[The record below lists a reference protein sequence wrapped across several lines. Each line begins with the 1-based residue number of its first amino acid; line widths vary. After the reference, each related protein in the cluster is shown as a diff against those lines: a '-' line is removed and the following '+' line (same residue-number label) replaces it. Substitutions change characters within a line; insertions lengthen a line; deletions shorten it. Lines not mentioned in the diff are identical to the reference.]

1 MPRRSAKDAA
11 NTRARIINVAQTLFA
26 EHGYADVSTARIA
39 ATAGMTDGALF
50 HHFKDKKSLFR
61 EIVVK
66 LQAEVHKSIYKATIP
81 AKTAIEGFLLGARES
96 MRVTQEPA
104 YQRIVITEAPSVLGR
119 AEWGDIDAKM
129 GLKLIESSL
138 QMIAAARDLPHHI
151 LKPMAMLTLGV
162 MTETTFAMARKETG
176 VDPDQCIAL
185 LERTLLD
192 WVERD
197 VKPWQMATKPD
208 QAAKS
213 L

>member
-11 NTRARIINVAQTLFA
+11 NTRARIVDVAQTLFA

-66 LQAEVHKSIYKATIP
+66 LQTEVHKSIYQAAIP
-81 AKTAIEGFLLGARES
+81 ATSVIEGFLLGAKES
-96 MRVTQEPA
+96 MRATQEPA
-104 YQRIVITEAPSVLGR
+104 YQRIVFTEAPSVLGR

-129 GLKLIESSL
+129 GLELIETSL
-138 QMIAAARDLPHHI
+138 QMIAAARDLPDHI

-162 MTETTFAMARKETG
+162 MTETTFAMARKEMG

-185 LERTLLD
+185 LHRTLLD
-192 WVERD
+192 WVERE
-197 VKPWQMATKPD
+197 VKPWKVATKPV
-208 QAAKS
+208 QAT
-213 L
+213 